1 MMKIL
6 FIMDAISIPT
16 PRNAY
21 AHTAPHLAL
30 FANATC
36 KVDPDSQL
44 AISGIL
50 RPNDVA
56 NCADLKAKV
65 C

>member
-6 FIMDAISIPT
+6 FIMDALSIPT

-21 AHTAPHLAL
+21 ARTAPHVKL

-50 RPNDVA
+50 RPNDVD